1 MDEPVLE
8 LEIAMLIV
16 RGYESRDVDAKAP
29 GHWRNWTAAEKAEL
43 VRDMMAMAN
52 SDRPGWILLGIA
64 EGEAGEW
71 LYEGLSAAQSAS
83 FDPSDIGKKVKRLAD
98 PEVKFSV
105 HRVKVRGK
113 LYVAIRVEPFQT
125 MPHICRASSGTV
137 VEEGAIYVRNEAC
150 ETSKITTAEQTRS
163 LIERATQAHADSI
176 VGRIAELI
184 TQSGRLAP
192 SAVAPEPET
201 QWAGQIEA
209 ARREAGKI

>member
-1 MDEPVLE
+1 
-8 LEIAMLIV
+8 MLIT
-16 RGYESRDVDAKAP
+16 RGYESRDLDAKAP
-29 GHWRNWTAAEKAEL
+29 GHWGNWTAGEKAEL

-71 LYEGLSAAQSAS
+71 LYEGLSAPQSAS

>member
-1 MDEPVLE
+1 
-8 LEIAMLIV
+8 
-16 RGYESRDVDAKAP
+16 
-29 GHWRNWTAAEKAEL
+29 
-43 VRDMMAMAN
+43 MMAMAN

-64 EGEAGEW
+64 EGQAGEW

-105 HRVKVRGK
+105 HRVKVRRK

-137 VEEGAIYVRNEAC
+137 LEEGAIYVRNEAC
-150 ETSKITTAEQTRS
+150 ETSKITTAEQARK
-163 LIERATQAHADSI
+163 LIERATQTHADSI
-176 VGRIAELI
+176 VGRIAELMA
-184 TQSGRLAP
+184 QAGRLAP
-192 SAVAPEPET
+192 SVVAPEPET
-201 QWAGQIEA
+201 RWAGQIEA